1 MATRTKTETARV
13 PSTGIPARL
22 HSAWRSG
29 LVELRVPTVLRVFWT
44 AIQAWSKD
52 NVPRLGASLAY
63 YTLFALSP
71 VLIIA
76 IAIAGSVFGAEAV
89 RGQIVSQID
98 GLVGRQGAEA
108 IQMILQGAHQDRSG
122 TLVVIIG
129 TVTLIVAASG
139 AFLELQHALNAI
151 FRVKTDPKK
160 SGIQRL
166 ILSRLRSFGMVVSV
180 GFLLMVS
187 LLVSAALAAL
197 SSRVREVEL
206 GGPLLLNAIDAAVSL
221 GVLTFLLGLIYR
233 FLPDVRLAWR
243 DVWTGAFVTPLL
255 FALGKFL
262 IGLYLGQ
269 SSVASSYGAAGSVV
283 VLLVWVY
290 YSVQVILLG
299 AEFTRVY
306 AEDRRGGVD
315 PPPND
320 LARRDP
326 GAHPSAPTGSGGP
339 NP

>member
-1 MATRTKTETARV
+1 VK
-13 PSTGIPARL
+13 IRL
-22 HSAWRSG
+22 P
-29 LVELRVPTVLRVFWT
+29 LFLRLTWT
-44 AIQAWSKD
+44 AIQGWSKD

-71 VLIIA
+71 VLLIA

-89 RGQIVSQID
+89 RGQIVNEID

-108 IQMILQGAHQDRSG
+108 VQSILQGAHQDPSG
-122 TLVVIIG
+122 TLAVIIG
-129 TVTLIVAASG
+129 TVTLIIAASG
-139 AFLELQHALNAI
+139 AFLELQHALNTI

-160 SGIQRL
+160 SGLQRL

-180 GFLLMVS
+180 GFLLVVS

-197 SSRVREVEL
+197 STKMRDVEL
-206 GGPLLLNAIDAAVSL
+206 GGPVLLKAIDVAVSL
-221 GVLTFLLGLIYR
+221 GVLTVLFGLIYR

-243 DVWTGAFVTPLL
+243 DVWTGAFVTALL
-255 FALGKFL
+255 FAIGKFL

-290 YSVQVILLG
+290 YSAQIILLG

-306 AEDRRGGVD
+306 AESRRGGAD
-315 PPPND
+315 PPPNH

-326 GAHPSAPTGSGGP
+326 GAHPSAPREAG
-339 NP
+339 